1 MNILGMIPGFG
12 DKTFVVQGFGNGAL
26 HFMRHLHHFGVKC
39 ARVGE
44 YDGSIWDPG
53 SIDQKELENFKLQH
67 GSIWASLTNGRRH
80 QGVRA

>member
-53 SIDQKELENFKLQH
+53 GIDQKELENFKLQH